1 MLSLLAMKAVSVLLA
16 IVALGILIIV
26 HEGGHFLVARLSGM
40 RVDRFSIGFGP
51 ALARFQRGETVYQI
65 AMIPLG
71 GFVQIAGLTPGDP
84 AADKT
89 VVERDGRFVEVER
102 NLDDDPRS
110 YRNRPVYQRLLTIFA
125 GPGTNY
131 VFAALM
137 MAIVYIVFGVPQPG
151 KLPTVAELIP
161 EMPAAAAGIQ
171 PGDDVV
177 SVDGKVVKDTND
189 VSQIVEASKGHPLTV
204 VVNREG
210 EEKTLHVTPRPD
222 GGHLRIGVLLQPREV
237 WVHAPPGK
245 AIVAGLVY
253 PYELSKGMLRGLAAI
268 FAGKQKAELQG
279 PVGIVKA
286 LKGQIARGPADGFSM
301 VAAISALLGLFN
313 LLPLPALDG
322 GRLVF
327 LAYEATTR
335 RRFPERAEQMIHMV
349 GMFALLG
356 FLLFVTVSDLRRIF
370 Q

>member
-1 MLSLLAMKAVSVLLA
+1 MLSLLLVKAMSVLLA

-51 ALARFQRGETVYQI
+51 ALTKFTRGETTYQI
-65 AMIPLG
+65 GLIPLG
-71 GFVQIAGLTPGDP
+71 GFVQIAGLNPQEESIAP
-84 AADKT
+84 
-89 VVERDGRFVEVER
+89 
-102 NLDDDPRS
+102 NDPRA
-110 YRNRPVYQRLLTIFA
+110 YPNRPVYQRLLTIFA

-131 VFAALM
+131 VFAALL
-137 MAIVYIVFGVPQPG
+137 MAIVYIAFGVPQPG
-151 KLPTVAELIP
+151 KLPTVAELVAD
-161 EMPAAAAGIQ
+161 MPAAAAGIQ

-189 VSQIVEASKGHPLTV
+189 VSAIVEASKGRPLQV
-204 VVNREG
+204 VVDREG
-210 EEKTLHVTPRPD
+210 EQKAFTVAPRLD
-222 GGHLRIGVLLQPREV
+222 SGHFRIGVLLQPREV
-237 WVHAPPGK
+237 WVPAPVGK
-245 AIVAGLVY
+245 SIVAGLVY
-253 PYELSKGMLRGLAAI
+253 PYELSKGMLRGLLAI
-268 FAGKQKAELQG
+268 FQGKQKAELHG

-327 LAYEATTR
+327 LAYEAATR

-356 FLLFVTVSDLRRIF
+356 FLLFVTFRFDLPRLF
-370 Q
+370 NF